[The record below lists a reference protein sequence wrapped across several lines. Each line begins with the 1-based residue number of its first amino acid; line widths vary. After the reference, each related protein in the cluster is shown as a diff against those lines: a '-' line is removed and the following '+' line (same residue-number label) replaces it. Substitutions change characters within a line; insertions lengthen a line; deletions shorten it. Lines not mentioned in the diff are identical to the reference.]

1 MNRENDSARRTPP
14 ELWAK
19 LKPLVLEKR
28 REPTPAEDRLWQMLR
43 RHNLGGAK
51 FRRQHVIGPFIV
63 DFYCAVAQLVVEV
76 DGPIHDLQ
84 QEQDKL
90 RQEFLEQTGLTVLRF
105 TNDEVMTY
113 LGKVMMRIRKTIDTS
128 NQPASN
134 PSPRTERGRGEV

>member
-19 LKPLVLEKR
+19 LKPLVLEKW

-63 DFYCAVAQLVVEV
+63 DFYCAAAQLVVEV

-84 QEQDKL
+84 QEEDKL
-90 RQEFLEQTGLTVLRF
+90 RQDFLEQAGLTVLRF
-105 TNDEVMTY
+105 SNDEVVTHV
-113 LGKVMMRIRKTIDTS
+113 GNVMMRIRRELDDIG
-128 NQPASN
+128 P
-134 PSPRTERGRGEV
+134 P